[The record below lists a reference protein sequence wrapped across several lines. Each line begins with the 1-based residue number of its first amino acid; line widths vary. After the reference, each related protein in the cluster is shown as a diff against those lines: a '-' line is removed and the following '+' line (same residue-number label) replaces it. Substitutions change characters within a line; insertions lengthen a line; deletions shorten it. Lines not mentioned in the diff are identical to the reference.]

1 MKSTWL
7 RITRLLLPLAG
18 TMLCGLASAQTHTT
32 ETSDFT
38 MRFGASIE
46 KTFTRDFA
54 LTWSEEVRTRNA
66 SSDLD
71 RIYSGLGLSYQPAPW
86 VKVAAT
92 YTFMALRTA
101 GDSGKEWDLRNR
113 LETDLTLQHRIGERW
128 KVSLRERIRTIWRT
142 EAVDPLEKA
151 DPESLLRS
159 RPLAARPP
167 RGNPPFQ

>member
-46 KTFTRDFA
+46 KTFARDFA

-71 RIYSGLGLSYQPAPW
+71 RIYSALGLSYQPAPW

-92 YTFMALRTA
+92 YTFMARAPQGIATKGGTCA
-101 GDSGKEWDLRNR
+101 TG
-113 LETDLTLQHRIGERW
+113 
-128 KVSLRERIRTIWRT
+128 
-142 EAVDPLEKA
+142 
-151 DPESLLRS
+151 S
-159 RPLAARPP
+159 RPTLRCNTGSASAGRSPYGSASAP
-167 RGNPPFQ
+167 SGAPKQSIRSKKPIPNVCSDRA